1 MDQQLWCQSPGN
13 SGARPIFF
21 ASDRPIWF
29 LPGTSPR
36 APEKSV
42 TISSSRSVEGLCSV
56 WTGLEL
62 TAKLGL
68 FVGIQLV
75 PLVYLIHLRMEWRT
89 LAATLELCESLIGS
103 LSLSL
108 SLCLFLCRYNK
119 NNNKIHLGSPGVV
132 IPGIFAG
139 KCTLDLV
146 FGGKVAR
153 KSTTRLWFSRKH
165 PGALVNSGW

>member
-42 TISSSRSVEGLCSV
+42 TISSSRSVGPCLDWPWVDSQVGFVCRDQISAFGV
-56 WTGLEL
+56 FDTFTNGMKNFCGNTWTLWEFDWI
-62 TAKLGL
+62 A
-68 FVGIQLV
+68 F
-75 PLVYLIHLRMEWRT
+75 
-89 LAATLELCESLIGS
+89 
-103 LSLSL
+103 SLSL
-108 SLCLFLCRYNK
+108 SLCLFLCRY
-119 NNNKIHLGSPGVV
+119 NNKIHLGSPGVV